1 MEKVYFFTKIHTFN
15 TICTVLY
22 VNIYIYRIVIII
34 IEVLSTQSYHFP
46 QCGIKCEANMTP
58 ITNINTIKGESK
70 PQTGHMAIVN
80 ETIEID
86 PQSVAHGI
94 A

>member
-1 MEKVYFFTKIHTFN
+1 MRSKYDSHYQYK
-15 TICTVLY
+15 Y
-22 VNIYIYRIVIII
+22 DQGR
-34 IEVLSTQSYHFP
+34 
-46 QCGIKCEANMTP
+46 
-58 ITNINTIKGESK
+58 K
-70 PQTGHMAIVN
+70 PQIGHMAIVN

>member
-1 MEKVYFFTKIHTFN
+1 MSTYIY
-15 TICTVLY
+15 IY
-22 VNIYIYRIVIII
+22 IYIYRIVITI
-34 IEVLSTQSYHFP
+34 IEVFSTQSDHFP
-46 QCGIKCEANMTP
+46 QCGMKCEANMTP

-70 PQTGHMAIVN
+70 PQIGHMAIVN